1 MDPGL
6 VGLSV
11 KDESILGDPN
21 LITFVVYVD
30 SVGVV
35 NFLKLAGDDHEA
47 VVLLIVQLS

>member
-21 LITFVVYVD
+21 LIAFVVYVD

-35 NFLKLAGDDHEA
+35 NFLNLVGDDDEA